1 MKWEKD
7 AKKLN
12 TRVSIM
18 SWCDDIDVDTLS
30 QAINAANLPCVFRHV
45 ALMGDSHLGY
55 GVPIGSVVSL
65 VDCVCVNAVGVDIG
79 CGMGFIKTDIKAGDI
94 SRELLDKIREDI
106 HRRIPVGEGHAH
118 VKEKGVP
125 WSGFDNYISK
135 ILDPPAW
142 MEATF
147 ANGEVSSAVWN
158 LARLNL
164 GTLGGGNHF
173 IELQENEEGF
183 LCIMLHSGSRN
194 LGHRIASYYHKVAME
209 LNAKYHSNIPT
220 ADLAFLPVDSAEG
233 AAYLRD
239 MNFALEYAAENRRRM
254 MEEVKYAVMDRLG
267 GFAVQGEVNIH
278 HNYATLEKH
287 FGHNVWVHRKGA
299 TSAKYGEVG
308 IIPGSMGSAS
318 YIVRGLGNI
327 FSFMSCS
334 HGAGRKLGRNAA
346 SLELTKEECD
356 KAMEGISFAG
366 WKKPKRKGKKAA
378 DVEFDFGEAPGA
390 YKSIDEVMKNQSDL
404 VDVVHKMR
412 PLAVVKG

>member
-1 MKWEKD
+1 MFEIYDKSVQKVPVKVWL
-7 AKKLN
+7 KKRSDLE
-12 TRVSIM
+12 SGAFDQAM
-18 SWCDDIDVDTLS
+18 DIS
-30 QAINAANLPCVFRHV
+30 KLPFVFKHV
-45 ALMGDSHLGY
+45 ALMPDTHQGY
-55 GVPIGSVVSL
+55 GMPIGGVAACVDVV
-65 VDCVCVNAVGVDIG
+65 VPNMVGVDIG
-79 CGMGFIKTDIKAGDI
+79 CGMGFIKTDIKANDV
-94 SRELLDKIREDI
+94 SRELLDKIRDDI
-106 HRRIPVGEGHAH
+106 HRRVPVGEGHAH
-118 VKEKGVP
+118 KEVREK
-125 WSGFDNYISK
+125 WAGFLDYIMK
-135 ILDPPAW
+135 LEQTPVWFEKD
-142 MEATF
+142 F
-147 ANGEVSSAVWN
+147 RSAVWD
-158 LARLNL
+158 LAQLNL

-194 LGHRIASYYHKVAME
+194 LGHKIASYYHKVAVE
-209 LNAKYHSNIPT
+209 LNEKYHSNIPT
-220 ADLAFLPVDSAEG
+220 PDLAFLPVNSVEG

-254 MEEVKYAVMDRLG
+254 MEAVKYVVMDRLG
-267 GFAVQGEVNIH
+267 GFVVQEEVNIH

-299 TSAKYGEVG
+299 TSAKYGEIG

-318 YIVRGLGNI
+318 YIVRGLGNM

-346 SLELTKEECD
+346 SLALTKQECD
-356 KAMEGISFAG
+356 KAMEGVSFAG
-366 WKKPKRKGKKAA
+366 WKKPKRRGKKVA
-378 DVEFDFGEAPGA
+378 DVEYDFGEAPGA